1 MPQRHR
7 IRPLVGIIVALTVA
21 LTILGGAL
29 VSPASAQLTWRVSCD
44 GDTDDVVLLDRDDT
58 HYELSGTCGHVR
70 VTASGATVDMP
81 TGRLVE
87 VRGSGNVL
95 RSKNLDRLVVAG
107 SGHRVEPTAA
117 RIVRLKGRSTVAATG
132 LVERAHVT
140 GNAARLTAREIHLL
154 RVEAN
159 RTTSRARKAWT
170 VHIDGRGNTA
180 RFRLL
185 DRFSVDGRRN
195 TVRWQRRF

>member
-1 MPQRHR
+1 MTQRQR
-7 IRPLVGIIVALTVA
+7 IRPLIGIVAALTVA
-21 LTILGGAL
+21 VTVLGGAL
-29 VSPASAQLTWRVSCD
+29 VSPAAAQLTWRVSCD
-44 GDTDDVVLLDRDDT
+44 GDNDDVVLLDRDDT

-70 VTASGATVDMP
+70 VIASRSTVDMP

-87 VRGSGNVL
+87 VRGSDNTL
-95 RSKNLDRLVVAG
+95 RSKNLDRLIVAG

-117 RIVRLKGRSTVAATG
+117 RIIRLKGRSTVASTG

-140 GNAARLTAREIHLL
+140 GNASRLTAREIHLL
-154 RVEAN
+154 RIDAN
-159 RTTSRARKAWT
+159 RTTIRARKAWT

-185 DRFSVDGRRN
+185 DRLSVDGRRN

>member
-7 IRPLVGIIVALTVA
+7 IRPLVAIVAALTVA
-21 LTILGGAL
+21 VTLLGGAL
-29 VSPASAQLTWRVSCD
+29 TSPAAAQLTWRVNCD
-44 GDTDDVVLLDRDDT
+44 ADTDDVILLDRDDT

-87 VRGSGNVL
+87 VRGTGNTL
-95 RSKNLDRLVVAG
+95 RSKSVDRLVVG
-107 SGHRVEPTAA
+107 GPGHRVEPTSA
-117 RIVRLKGRSTVAATG
+117 RILRLKGRSAVAVEG
-132 LVERAHVT
+132 LVERAVVT
-140 GNAARLTAREIHLL
+140 GNAARLSAREIHLL

-170 VHIDGRGNTA
+170 VRIDGRGNTA

-185 DRFSVDGRRN
+185 DRLSVDGRRN